1 LGHDLTWRK
10 KQMFTVPVGEWFR
23 QALAGFCRDTLLDGR
38 LEARGIVDTG
48 IVSGMIDTHIAGTQ
62 NNTRQLRALISLEIW
77 FRLFIDEDPD
87 MLAQAARP
95 ATDIAA

>member
-1 LGHDLTWRK
+1 
-10 KQMFTVPVGEWFR
+10 MFTVPVGEWFR
-23 QALAGFCRDTLLDGR
+23 QALAEFCRDTLLDGR
-38 LEARGIVDTG
+38 FEARGIVDTD
-48 IVSGMIDTHIAGTQ
+48 IVSHMIDAHIAGTQ

-77 FRLFIDEDPD
+77 FRLFIDRDPD